1 MWGGCKRKEKGC
13 QGGLPGAFMFS
24 DMDEV
29 IILKVEGESVDI
41 LVEIDIDK
49 YKPYVVIEHGKKVI
63 YFKLKKAL
71 YGTLRAALLFWQ
83 NLSNNLRNWSFEP
96 NPYDPCVMNKEINGH
111 QMTIIWHVDDLM
123 VSHKDQD
130 AIDNLIGHL
139 RQAYQHPTMPL
150 VVHEGLVHEYLG
162 MTFDFSSPEEVKI
175 GMRDYINSIIEEGP
189 TSSRGH
195 ANTPAA
201 INLFE
206 INTNSPYLNKDAKDL
221 FHHLV
226 AKLLFLCKR
235 VRPDI
240 HTTVAFLTTKVKQ
253 PTEDD
258 QSALDRVI
266 KYLNKTRELD
276 LVLRV
281 HDIQIIKWFI
291 DASFG
296 VHQDYKS

>member
-1 MWGGCKRKEKGC
+1 
-13 QGGLPGAFMFS
+13 
-24 DMDEV
+24 
-29 IILKVEGESVDI
+29 
-41 LVEIDIDK
+41 
-49 YKPYVVIEHGKKVI
+49 
-63 YFKLKKAL
+63 
-71 YGTLRAALLFWQ
+71 
-83 NLSNNLRNWSFEP
+83 
-96 NPYDPCVMNKEINGH
+96 
-111 QMTIIWHVDDLM
+111 MTIIWHVDDLM

-195 ANTPAA
+195 ANTPVAT
-201 INLFE
+201 NLFE

-240 HTTVAFLTTKVKQ
+240 HTAVAFLTTKVKQ

-276 LVLRV
+276 FVLRV

-296 VHQDYKS
+296 VHQDYKSQTGTYMTMGAGCFYSSSKKQKVNSRSSTEAELVGVNDMIPMVLWTRLFLQGQGFEINRNIVYQDNTST